1 MLLTILINMNS
12 YRITYKGIPAM
23 QVVFADTIQKALL
36 QVNKDLEVVSI
47 SLR

>member
-1 MLLTILINMNS
+1 M
-12 YRITYKGIPAM
+12 PAM

-36 QVNKDLEVVSI
+36 QADKNLEVVSI